1 MARIKRIA
9 PKPSFFP
16 RSFTLTPDVGETLQ
30 GFSQNASDFMGRAIG
45 SSSILRALV
54 RYAGQQE
61 EQWLRSQIFP
71 LIEQE
76 LSTGVMWGKKK

>member
-9 PKPSFFP
+9 PRPAFFP
-16 RSFTLTPDVGETLQ
+16 RSITLTPAVDDILQ
-30 GFSQNASDFMGRAIG
+30 SFSQDAKDYMGRAVG
-45 SSSILRALV
+45 SSAILRALV
-54 RYAGQQE
+54 HYADQQG

-76 LSTGVMWGKKK
+76 LSAGIMWGKKK